1 MLENPL
7 PLEMFKQ
14 ARDVLLPAENFSVI
28 LLTVLVMSSKFFF
41 TNYSFVNQHSK
52 IKKHL
57 AVHAENAG

>member
-41 TNYSFVNQHSK
+41 TNSFVNQHSK